1 MSSAPRAYSNGF
13 PLKPSLLPALPCST
27 GTPPSH
33 PQNYS
38 PKAAAAA
45 KSLQSCP
52 TLCDPIDG
60 SPPGSP
66 VPGIL
71 SQSLLSTLCPQ
82 ASWDRDPAAERP
94 LSAAT
99 IRTDRCSPRDRLAT
113 GSGLAPLYLS
123 QPAFRPHRMAL
134 HSPPSHPL
142 ALPGLITV
150 PCESSWL
157 ALPHPSCLPPPP
169 GVRLSCLNPL
179 SRQPSSPHWAL
190 VMLVECPVM
199 DLGHIPSPKGW
210 LSSRKAEGLEKPLSR
225 NLSSPPTWARP
236 LPSL

>member
-1 MSSAPRAYSNGF
+1 MSNAPRAYSNGF
-13 PLKPSLLPALPCST
+13 PLKPSLLPALLCST

-38 PKAAAAA
+38 PKATAAA
-45 KSLQSCP
+45 KLLQSCP

-82 ASWDRDPAAERP
+82 ASWDRDPAAELP
-94 LSAAT
+94 LSPAT
-99 IRTDRCSPRDRLAT
+99 IRTDRYSSRDRLAT
-113 GSGLAPLYLS
+113 GSGLTPLYLS
-123 QPAFRPHRMAL
+123 QPAFRPHKMAL

-142 ALPGLITV
+142 ALPGLIMV

-157 ALPHPSCLPPPP
+157 ALPHPAC
-169 GVRLSCLNPL
+169 PL
-179 SRQPSSPHWAL
+179 LH
-190 VMLVECPVM
+190 E
-199 DLGHIPSPKGW
+199 
-210 LSSRKAEGLEKPLSR
+210 
-225 NLSSPPTWARP
+225 
-236 LPSL
+236 